1 MSSEFPLLL
10 KRELDMVG
18 ENSNKATQRINGFS
32 QKYLPIVAKSSTK
45 FENIYNDLIIEPVN
59 STNQQQQQPME
70 EDVEHEHDGITDRTK
85 DDQQQ
90 KEEKNEPEL
99 SVNLFTFYLN

>member
-1 MSSEFPLLL
+1 MNSEFPLLL

-18 ENSNKATQRINGFS
+18 ENSNKATQRINGFT
-32 QKYLPIVAKSSTK
+32 QKYLPIVAKSSAK
-45 FENIYNDLIIEPVN
+45 FENIYNDLIVEPIS
-59 STNQQQQQPME
+59 STNQQQQPME
-70 EDVEHEHDGITDRTK
+70 EDDEHEHDGITDRTK